1 MRTHRTTR
9 SALLL
14 GAGLAALLS
23 APGWTQTG
31 AADASDATP
40 GVSANSPPLT
50 RGQPNPPSSETTNQ
64 LESGQISEV
73 VVTAQKRQQNA
84 IDVPITMTAYTGAF
98 LDKLNVRDFHDL
110 SQFTPGFYVQNQS
123 PNNSGF
129 VMRGI
134 TTDSGDATDE
144 PRVSIFQDGVDIS
157 KSRGSFVE
165 LFDVQRVEVDKG
177 PQSTLYG
184 RSALIGAVDIIQNKA
199 SEQGFD
205 WNGRVEGGDYNYGDV
220 EGMVNIPVNNILAV
234 RFSGRYRVREGYI
247 NNDLGGPDFNSVN
260 TGAVRMAVNWKPVS
274 NLNADFIFNYEN
286 DRPNGTSFKNATFYP
301 TNPVTGQILGN
312 TSPYTGAALSAPANF
327 SEGSR
332 LGLNRDVYGGTALL
346 DYRINDSLRL
356 SSITAYRH
364 FDSDEVF
371 DPDGF
376 SYPALTAAENT
387 YDNQI
392 SQEFRLNFDAL
403 DHRLTGFVGV
413 NGFGEQGKY
422 KVPIEL
428 DERTALALVS
438 GALDRTN
445 PAPTSLAVLDNVN
458 TTNAILL
465 KLLGFPVSFA
475 PITLGAA
482 NNISTDH
489 QEESTD
495 GNRVE
500 EGDVYGD
507 LTYRLTD
514 QWQIS
519 GGLRNSYEYKTTSY
533 EARNLGGPSVL
544 GALLHVQADPT
555 DPTDGA
561 LELDALA
568 PGAPNLPNFGATLN
582 PTANNGDTV
591 RQGLSDDGLS
601 WRLNTLY
608 KIDPTASVYFTYA
621 RGRRPEVLAVT
632 SPSTPGGDPNFTR
645 VPAEIVNDYEGG
657 AKALL
662 FNRHLQLDGAGFYYT
677 YSNFQTEMQQGTTFV
692 TTNAGSADDYGFEG
706 QANYSL
712 NSLVDLF
719 GTYTYTHAR
728 FDSGAYKGNHFRL
741 TPDHMVS
748 LGADARYPALG
759 GVFEFTPTF
768 VYRTKSFFD
777 DDNANPALLTGA
789 LIRPLVFNEYQN
801 AYGLVDLRFRYQP
814 DAKPW
819 RLEAFVTNASNTHYL
834 KDAGNTGEDVG
845 LPTYIAGE
853 PRMFGFAFSIRH

>member
-1 MRTHRTTR
+1 MRTYRTTR
-9 SALLL
+9 SGLLL
-14 GAGLAALLS
+14 GAGLAAILAAPAWAQSAAPDAS
-23 APGWTQTG
+23 APG
-31 AADASDATP
+31 A
-40 GVSANSPPLT
+40 SANSPALT
-50 RGQPNPPSSETTNQ
+50 RGQPDPPTAETQNQ
-64 LESGQISEV
+64 LSEI
-73 VVTAQKRQQNA
+73 VVTAQKRQQNV

-123 PNNSGF
+123 PNDSGF

-199 SEQGFD
+199 GEKGFD
-205 WNGRVEGGDYNYGDV
+205 WNARVEGGDYNYGDV
-220 EGMVNIPVNNILAV
+220 EGMVNLPLDDTLAV
-234 RFSGRYRVREGYI
+234 RVSGRYRVREGYL

-260 TGAVRMAVNWKPVS
+260 TGTVRMAVNWKPVS
-274 NLNADFIFNYEN
+274 SLNADFIFNYEN
-286 DRPNGTSFKNATFYP
+286 DRPNGTGFKNATFDP
-301 TNPVTGQILGN
+301 TNPATGQILGD

-327 SEGSR
+327 SGGRR
-332 LGLNRDVYGGTALL
+332 LGLNRDVYGGTALV
-346 DYRINDSLRL
+346 DYRINDALRL

-364 FDSDEVF
+364 FNSDEVF

-376 SYPALTAAENT
+376 SYPALTAAEDT

-392 SQEFRLNFDAL
+392 SQEFRLNFDVL

-422 KVPIEL
+422 HIPIEL

-438 GALDRTN
+438 GALNRTN
-445 PAPTSLAVLDNVN
+445 PVPTPLAVLDDVN

-465 KLLGFPVSFA
+465 KLLGFPPNFA
-475 PITLGAA
+475 PFTLGAA
-482 NNISTDH
+482 NNISTAH
-489 QEESTD
+489 QEDSTD

-500 EGDVYGD
+500 EGDIYGD
-507 LTYRLTD
+507 ATYRLTD
-514 QWQIS
+514 KLQVS
-519 GGLRNSYEYKTTSY
+519 AGLRNSYEHKTTSY
-533 EARNLGGPSVL
+533 SARNLGGPSVL

-555 DPTDGA
+555 DPADGA

-568 PGAPNLPNFGATLN
+568 PGAPNLPNFGATIN

-601 WRLNTLY
+601 WRINTLY
-608 KIDPTASVYFTYA
+608 KLDPTASVYFTYA

-632 SPSTPGGDPNFTR
+632 APSTPGADPNFTR

-662 FNRHLQLDGAGFYYT
+662 FDRHLQLDGAGFYYT

-712 NSLVDLF
+712 NSLLDLF

-748 LGADARYPALG
+748 IGADARYPVLG
-759 GVFEFTPTF
+759 GVLEFTPTF
-768 VYRTKSFFD
+768 VYRTKAFFD

-801 AYGLVDLRFRYQP
+801 AYGLVDLRLRYQP
-814 DAKPW
+814 DGRPW
-819 RLEAFVTNASNTHYL
+819 RLEAFVTNASDTHYL
-834 KDAGNTGEDVG
+834 KDAGNTGQDVG

-853 PRMFGFAFSIRH
+853 PRMFGFAFSIHH